1 MGAAGAQAA
10 PAAQPVPGAQAGSV
24 PDSPQQT
31 TATFADWTLRCD
43 RSAGVPACEIVQT
56 LANQGRP
63 VAQIAVGRA
72 ARGQSLHL
80 SILVP
85 PSVSLGQPPQLL
97 SGAEKPP
104 LAELAWR
111 RCLPG
116 GCFAEAV
123 LAEDAVHHIRAR
135 TEPAQVVFQDGAG
148 HTVALP
154 FSPHGLPQALDAL
167 SKEDGA

>member
-1 MGAAGAQAA
+1 MAAAGTRAA
-10 PAAQPVPGAQAGSV
+10 PAVGGAQAGSTV
-24 PDSPQQT
+24 DSPQQT

-43 RSAGVPACEIVQT
+43 HAAAVPACEIVQT
-56 LANQGRP
+56 IASQGRP

-72 ARGQSLHL
+72 AHGQPLHL

-97 SGAEKPP
+97 SGTERPP

-116 GCFAEAV
+116 GCFAETS

-135 TEPAQVVFQDGAG
+135 TEPAQIVFQDGAG
-148 HTVALP
+148 HATALP

-167 SKEDGA
+167 SREEGA